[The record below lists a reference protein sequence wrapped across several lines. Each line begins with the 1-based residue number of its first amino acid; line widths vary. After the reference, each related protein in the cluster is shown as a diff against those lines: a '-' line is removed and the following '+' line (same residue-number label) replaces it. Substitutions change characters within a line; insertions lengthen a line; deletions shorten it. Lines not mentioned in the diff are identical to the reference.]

1 MSAASR
7 MNRLLALLAIAA
19 WTVSQT
25 AAWNPSTQANV
36 LVLNLDRIW
45 FAIGAGYVDP
55 WKLAMSGAG
64 WLAVAMTMTL
74 PLRRAWLS
82 IPGLVAFSLAVLV
95 FRMTLPGGGS
105 TTPELLLTLPAALFA
120 SLALAASA
128 SRNIR
133 AAVAVGAAVT
143 TLLAYQLRPAYG
155 GDPDFGWALEVLAV
169 HPELALQMGMFHAWF
184 AFTMVLAGHAI
195 AARPAF
201 WALAATGAVVLS
213 EWAQLGM
220 PGRMLELAPVLV
232 VAVAGG
238 LAALLLTF
246 PAPRPPRP
254 HARAA

>member
-1 MSAASR
+1 MSAATR
-7 MNRLLALLAIAA
+7 RARLLALLAIAA

-55 WKLAMSGAG
+55 WKMALSGAG

-82 IPGLVAFSLAVLV
+82 IPGLVAFALAVLV
-95 FRMTLPGGGS
+95 FRMMLPGGGS

-120 SLALAASA
+120 SLALAATA
-128 SRNIR
+128 PRNLR

-143 TLLAYQLRPAYG
+143 ALLAYQLRPVYG
-155 GDPDFGWALEVLAV
+155 GEPDFGWATEVLVA
-169 HPELALQMGMFHAWF
+169 HPALGVQMATFHGWF
-184 AFTMVLAGHAI
+184 AFTMVLAGHAL

-201 WALAATGAVVLS
+201 WALAATGTVVLS

-232 VAVAGG
+232 VATAGAVAT
-238 LAALLLTF
+238 LLLGAGRRTG
-246 PAPRPPRP
+246 
-254 HARAA
+254 